1 MAQSSQSWEL
11 FDAFIAQ
18 AAAFLGMIAF
28 YLDDLG
34 TENSDIACG
43 SFFTTNSSDC
53 GETVAA
59 MVLEDLKNGLDN
71 TQPSEGRTYFIRRF
85 RWWAVTLPTLVA
97 ATIAE

>member
-43 SFFTTNSSDC
+43 SF
-53 GETVAA
+53 
-59 MVLEDLKNGLDN
+59 LP
-71 TQPSEGRTYFIRRF
+71 QI
-85 RWWAVTLPTLVA
+85 AVTVVKQWLPWF
-97 ATIAE
+97 